1 MKLLIATAALAA
13 ALSSTMAR
21 AEDGPAPVLSIP
33 TQAQRDALCRDCLW
47 VQEIHAET
55 REGKGSGLGVV
66 GGAVIGGL
74 LGHQVGG
81 GAGKKL
87 ATIGGAA
94 AGGYAGNEVE
104 KNAKKSTVWIAQVVD
119 RSGQMRRVEMG
130 SDPMLTAGDTVRE
143 RDGMLIRI

>member
-1 MKLLIATAALAA
+1 MKLMIVTMALAA
-13 ALSSTMAR
+13 TLSTAVR
-21 AEDGPAPVLSIP
+21 ADDGPAPVLSIP
-33 TQAQRDALCRDCLW
+33 TQAQRDALCRGCLW

-81 GAGKKL
+81 GTGKKL
-87 ATIGGAA
+87 ATLGGAA

-104 KNAKKSTVWIAQVVD
+104 KNAKKSTVWVAQVVD
-119 RSGQMRRVEMG
+119 RSGQMRLVEMDA
-130 SDPMLTAGDTVRE
+130 DPRLVAGDTVRE
-143 RDGMLIRI
+143 RDGMLIRP

>member
-1 MKLLIATAALAA
+1 MKLLIVTAALAA
-13 ALSSTMAR
+13 TLCTAAR

-33 TQAQRDALCRDCLW
+33 TPAQRDALCKGCLW
-47 VQEIHAET
+47 MQEIHAET

-74 LGHQVGG
+74 LGHQIGG

-87 ATIGGAA
+87 ATVGGAA

-104 KNAKKSTVWIAQVVD
+104 KNAKKTTVWIAQVVD
-119 RSGQMRRVEMG
+119 RGGQMHHVEMG
-130 SDPMLTAGDTVRE
+130 ADPMLRAGDTVRE
-143 RDGMLIRI
+143 RDGMLVRP

>member
-1 MKLLIATAALAA
+1 MKLLVLPTLALTAALC
-13 ALSSTMAR
+13 TVAR
-21 AEDGPAPVLSIP
+21 AEDGPAAVLSIP
-33 TQAQRDALCRDCLW
+33 TQAQREALCQGCLW

-74 LGHQVGG
+74 LGHQIGG

-87 ATIGGAA
+87 ATVGGAA

-104 KNAKKSTVWIAQVVD
+104 KNAKKSTVWVAQVVD
-119 RSGQMRRVEMG
+119 RSGQMRRVEM
-130 SDPMLTAGDTVRE
+130 SADPGLVAGDTVRE
-143 RDGMLIRI
+143 RDGRLVRS

>member
-13 ALSSTMAR
+13 TLSTAVR
-21 AEDGPAPVLSIP
+21 AEDAPAPVLSIP
-33 TQAQRDALCRDCLW
+33 TQAQRDALCGGCLW

-87 ATIGGAA
+87 ATVGGAA

-130 SDPMLTAGDTVRE
+130 ADPMLRAGDTVRE
-143 RDGMLIRI
+143 RDGRLVRP

>member
-13 ALSSTMAR
+13 TLCAPVR
-21 AEDGPAPVLSIP
+21 ADDGPAPVLSVP
-33 TQAQRDALCRDCLW
+33 TQAQRDALCKGCLW

-74 LGHQVGG
+74 LGHQIGG
-81 GAGKKL
+81 GTGKKL
-87 ATIGGAA
+87 ATVGGAA

-119 RSGQMRRVEMG
+119 RGGQMRRVEMG
-130 SDPMLTAGDTVRE
+130 ADPMLRAGDTVRE
-143 RDGMLIRI
+143 RDDQLVRP